1 MMSPKKLTP
10 PLALAQNFTGVAL
23 CLLALAGCSV
33 TGSPDWD
40 ARFGDRVKVLNAQ
53 QLVDPAATARN
64 GQVNPPSEGRTVREA
79 IERHVDGYRTPPQ
92 SSVVGGAR

>member
-1 MMSPKKLTP
+1 MMSSKKQTQ
-10 PLALAQNFTGVAL
+10 PLALAQNFIGVAL

-64 GQVNPPSEGRTVREA
+64 GQLNPPSEGLTVREA
-79 IERHVDGYRTPPQ
+79 IERHVDGYRAPLQ
-92 SSVVGGAR
+92 SSVVSGAR